1 MHNLNIYSEN
11 VYASKT
17 IQFLLEKHRVNSHSK
32 HSISIFMFFRDWI
45 RDEDFT
51 ALLQATTDIILI
63 IAPVSVLSFVQ
74 KNINREKI
82 EYLSCI
88 ATLDE
93 IEKKMSSFLVLP
105 QRIFCKK
112 THHIEV
118 TPSLTETEINV
129 ISLYLSGMKFSFIGE
144 ILDLKSILVKK
155 HKVNAMNKMGLIN
168 DQSLIRHWHL
178 LVRRRERQSQKPARQ
193 SLAC

>member
-93 IEKKMSSFLVLP
+93 IEKKMSSFFS
-105 QRIFCKK
+105 I
-112 THHIEV
+112 T
-118 TPSLTETEINV
+118 TED
-129 ISLYLSGMKFSFIGE
+129 
-144 ILDLKSILVKK
+144 IL
-155 HKVNAMNKMGLIN
+155 
-168 DQSLIRHWHL
+168 
-178 LVRRRERQSQKPARQ
+178 
-193 SLAC
+193 